1 MMIIGLKSAGLGNCM
16 FQYAAAKSL
25 AIQNDTI
32 VKFGIINFKKQQM
45 PYKRGGE
52 GLNRPPLVT
61 VVTSTSV
68 KPVSFPSTTSCPG

>member
-1 MMIIGLKSAGLGNCM
+1 MIIGLKSAGLGNCM

-45 PYKRGGE
+45 PYKRETKSKIRDFLKSSIGASSI
-52 GLNRPPLVT
+52 NYKRA
-61 VVTSTSV
+61 
-68 KPVSFPSTTSCPG
+68 